1 MKNFDDG
8 TDNLKNVQI
17 VSNGDIE
24 CLNEIGILLWANI
37 YILRDLMQ
45 IWQVFLYVICNVYNI
60 RLCALV
66 P

>member
-1 MKNFDDG
+1 MKNFNDG

-45 IWQVFLYVICNVYNI
+45 I
-60 RLCALV
+60 
-66 P
+66 